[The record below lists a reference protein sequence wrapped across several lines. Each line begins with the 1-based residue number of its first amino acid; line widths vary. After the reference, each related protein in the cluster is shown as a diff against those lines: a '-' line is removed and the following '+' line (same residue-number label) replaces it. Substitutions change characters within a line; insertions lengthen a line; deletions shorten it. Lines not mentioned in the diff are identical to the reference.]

1 MARINMTET
10 IEATTVIDATPSDVV
25 ILIDDYLRT
34 VKSDL
39 LSRDEVFDLL
49 LDLRHAATAN

>member
-1 MARINMTET
+1 MTET